1 MKISSEKSDIK
12 KTYLAVATMLLA
24 ILCIDLY
31 MVIIKF
37 LGDEYSIIQLTLFR
51 NIAAIIPLFLL
62 ILFTNEFST
71 IFKNLGNKFL
81 ILSCLRGIC
90 FLAMNVFIFIS
101 VINLQ
106 FATAMTLTFSS
117 PFFIVILSIIM
128 LNERIGIYRWSAVII
143 GFVGVLMI
151 MRPTSEI
158 FSFYSIF
165 PILTAIAWAFT
176 VIILK
181 FIQGNH
187 STAKIQLYTL
197 IFNVSGGIILFLVT
211 TGHLEIKSLKDFILM
226 TTTGILG
233 GTAAILFIYSYR
245 LISASKIASFEYLG
259 IPSSFILGWIFFAE
273 APWSQLFP
281 GVIVIIFAG
290 MIIIWRDNVK
300 QKNAEGNKQ
309 VY

>member
-1 MKISSEKSDIK
+1 MKISSEKTDLK
-12 KTYLAVATMLLA
+12 KTYLAIATMLLA

-51 NIAAIIPLFLL
+51 NVAAVIPLLLL

-71 IFKNLGNKFL
+71 IFKNIGNKFL

-90 FLAMNVFIFIS
+90 FLSMNVFIFIS
-101 VINLQ
+101 VVNLE

-117 PFFIVILSIIM
+117 PFFIVILSII
-128 LNERIGIYRWSAVII
+128 LLSEKIGIYRWSAVII
-143 GFVGVLMI
+143 GFVGVVMI
-151 MRPTSEI
+151 MKPTSEI
-158 FSFYSIF
+158 FSLYSIF

-197 IFNVSGGIILFLVT
+197 IFNVIGGLILFFIT
-211 TGHLEIKSLKDFILM
+211 TGHVEIKNFKDFILM
-226 TTTGILG
+226 TMTGVLG

-259 IPSSFILGWIFFAE
+259 IPSSFILGWIFFNE

-281 GVIVIIFAG
+281 GVIVIIIAG
-290 MIIIWRDNVK
+290 MIIIWRDNI
-300 QKNAEGNKQ
+300 KNKSIEGNKQ
-309 VY
+309 IY

>member
-1 MKISSEKSDIK
+1 MKISSEKTDLK
-12 KTYLAVATMLLA
+12 KTYLAIATMLLA

-51 NIAAIIPLFLL
+51 NVAAIIPLILL

-90 FLAMNVFIFIS
+90 FLSMNVFIFIS
-101 VINLQ
+101 VVNLE

-117 PFFIVILSIIM
+117 PFFIVILSII
-128 LNERIGIYRWSAVII
+128 LLSEKIGIYRWSAVII
-143 GFVGVLMI
+143 GFVGVVMI
-151 MRPTSEI
+151 MKPTSEI

-165 PILTAIAWAFT
+165 PVLTAIAWAFT

-197 IFNVSGGIILFLVT
+197 IFNVIGGLILFFVT
-211 TGHLEIKSLKDFILM
+211 TGHVEIKDFKDFILM
-226 TTTGILG
+226 TMTGVLG

-259 IPSSFILGWIFFAE
+259 IPSSFILGWIFFNE

-290 MIIIWRDNVK
+290 MIIIWRDNIK
-300 QKNAEGNKQ
+300 KSSIEGNKQ
-309 VY
+309 IY

>member
-1 MKISSEKSDIK
+1 MKISSEKIDLK
-12 KTYLAVATMLLA
+12 KTYLAIATMLLA

-51 NIAAIIPLFLL
+51 NVAAIIPLLLL

-71 IFKNLGNKFL
+71 IFKNIGNKFL

-90 FLAMNVFIFIS
+90 FLSMNVFIFIS
-101 VINLQ
+101 VVNLE

-117 PFFIVILSIIM
+117 PFFIVILSII
-128 LNERIGIYRWSAVII
+128 LLSEKIGIYRWSAVII
-143 GFVGVLMI
+143 GFVGVVMI
-151 MRPTSEI
+151 MKPTSEI
-158 FSFYSIF
+158 FSLYSIF

-197 IFNVSGGIILFLVT
+197 IFNVIGGLILFFVT
-211 TGHLEIKSLKDFILM
+211 TGHVEIKNFKDFILM
-226 TTTGILG
+226 TMTGVLG

-245 LISASKIASFEYLG
+245 LIAASKIASFEYLG
-259 IPSSFILGWIFFAE
+259 IPSSFILGWIFFNE

-290 MIIIWRDNVK
+290 MIIIWRDNI
-300 QKNAEGNKQ
+300 KNKSIEGNKQ
-309 VY
+309 IY

>member
-1 MKISSEKSDIK
+1 MKISSEKTDLK
-12 KTYLAVATMLLA
+12 KTYLAIATMLLA

-51 NIAAIIPLFLL
+51 NVAAIIPLILL
-62 ILFTNEFST
+62 ILFTNEYST

-90 FLAMNVFIFIS
+90 FLSMNVFIFIS
-101 VINLQ
+101 VVNLE
-106 FATAMTLTFSS
+106 FATALTLTFSS
-117 PFFIVILSIIM
+117 PFFIVILSII
-128 LNERIGIYRWSAVII
+128 LLSEKIGIYRWSAVII
-143 GFVGVLMI
+143 GFVGVVMI
-151 MRPTSEI
+151 MKPTNEI
-158 FSFYSIF
+158 FSLYSIF

-197 IFNVSGGIILFLVT
+197 IFNVIGGLTLFFVT
-211 TGHLEIKSLKDFILM
+211 TGHVEIKDFKDFILM
-226 TTTGILG
+226 TMTGVLG

-259 IPSSFILGWIFFAE
+259 IPSSFILGWIFFNE

-290 MIIIWRDNVK
+290 MIIIWRDNIK
-300 QKNAEGNKQ
+300 KSSIEGNKQ
-309 VY
+309 IY

>member
-1 MKISSEKSDIK
+1 MKISSEKTDLK
-12 KTYLAVATMLLA
+12 KTYLAIATMLLA

-51 NIAAIIPLFLL
+51 NVAAIIPLLLL

-90 FLAMNVFIFIS
+90 FLSMNVFIFIS
-101 VINLQ
+101 VVNLE

-117 PFFIVILSIIM
+117 PFFIVILSII
-128 LNERIGIYRWSAVII
+128 LLSEKIGIYRWSAVII
-143 GFVGVLMI
+143 GFVGVVMI
-151 MRPTSEI
+151 MKPTSEI
-158 FSFYSIF
+158 FSLYSIF

-197 IFNVSGGIILFLVT
+197 IFNVIGGLLLFFVT
-211 TGHLEIKSLKDFILM
+211 TGHVEIKNFKDFILM
-226 TTTGILG
+226 TMTGVLG

-259 IPSSFILGWIFFAE
+259 IPSSFILGWIFFNE

-290 MIIIWRDNVK
+290 MIIIWRDNI
-300 QKNAEGNKQ
+300 KNKSIEGNKQ
-309 VY
+309 IY

>member
-1 MKISSEKSDIK
+1 MKISSEKTDLK
-12 KTYLAVATMLLA
+12 KTYLAIATMLLA

-51 NIAAIIPLFLL
+51 NVAAIIPLLLL

-71 IFKNLGNKFL
+71 IFKNLGNNFL

-90 FLAMNVFIFIS
+90 FLSMNVFIFIS
-101 VINLQ
+101 VVNLE

-117 PFFIVILSIIM
+117 PFFIVILSII
-128 LNERIGIYRWSAVII
+128 LLSEKIGIYRWSAVII
-143 GFVGVLMI
+143 GFVGVVMI
-151 MRPTSEI
+151 MKPTSEI
-158 FSFYSIF
+158 FSLYSIF

-197 IFNVSGGIILFLVT
+197 IFNVIGGLILFFVT
-211 TGHLEIKSLKDFILM
+211 TGHVEIKNFKDFILM
-226 TTTGILG
+226 TMTGVLG

-259 IPSSFILGWIFFAE
+259 IPSSFILGWIFFNE
-273 APWSQLFP
+273 APWGQLFP

-290 MIIIWRDNVK
+290 MIIIWRDNIK
-300 QKNAEGNKQ
+300 KKSIEGNKQ
-309 VY
+309 IY

>member
-1 MKISSEKSDIK
+1 MKISSEKTDQK
-12 KTYLAVATMLLA
+12 KTYLAIATMLLA

-51 NIAAIIPLFLL
+51 NVAAIIPLLLL

-90 FLAMNVFIFIS
+90 FLSMNVFIFIS
-101 VINLQ
+101 VVNLE

-117 PFFIVILSIIM
+117 PFFIVILSII
-128 LNERIGIYRWSAVII
+128 LLSEKIGIYRWSAVII
-143 GFVGVLMI
+143 GFVGVVMI
-151 MRPTSEI
+151 MKPTSEI
-158 FSFYSIF
+158 FSLYSIF

-197 IFNVSGGIILFLVT
+197 IFNVIGGLLLFFVT
-211 TGHLEIKSLKDFILM
+211 TGHVEIKNFKDFILM
-226 TTTGILG
+226 TMTGVLG

-259 IPSSFILGWIFFAE
+259 IPSSFILGWIFFNE

-290 MIIIWRDNVK
+290 MIIIWRDNIK
-300 QKNAEGNKQ
+300 KKSIEGNKQ
-309 VY
+309 IY

>member
-12 KTYLAVATMLLA
+12 KTYLAIATMLLA

-37 LGDEYSIIQLTLFR
+37 LGNEYSIIQLTLFR

-101 VINLQ
+101 VVNLQ

-128 LNERIGIYRWSAVII
+128 LSERIGIYRWSAVII

-197 IFNVSGGIILFLVT
+197 IFNVSGGIILFLIT

-300 QKNAEGNKQ
+300 QKKAEGNKQ

>member
-1 MKISSEKSDIK
+1 
-12 KTYLAVATMLLA
+12 ML
-24 ILCIDLY
+24 
-31 MVIIKF
+31 
-37 LGDEYSIIQLTLFR
+37 S
-51 NIAAIIPLFLL
+51 
-62 ILFTNEFST
+62 
-71 IFKNLGNKFL
+71 
-81 ILSCLRGIC
+81 
-90 FLAMNVFIFIS
+90 
-101 VINLQ
+101 
-106 FATAMTLTFSS
+106 
-117 PFFIVILSIIM
+117 
-128 LNERIGIYRWSAVII
+128 ERIGIYRWSAVII

-259 IPSSFILGWIFFAE
+259 IPSSFILGWIFFSE
-273 APWSQLFP
+273 APWGQLFP
-281 GVIVIIFAG
+281 GVLVIIFAG

-300 QKNAEGNKQ
+300 QKKAEGNKQ

>member
-1 MKISSEKSDIK
+1 
-12 KTYLAVATMLLA
+12 MLLA

-51 NIAAIIPLFLL
+51 NVAAIIPLILL
-62 ILFTNEFST
+62 ILFTNEYST

-90 FLAMNVFIFIS
+90 FLSMNVFIFIS
-101 VINLQ
+101 VVNLE

-117 PFFIVILSIIM
+117 PFFIVILSII
-128 LNERIGIYRWSAVII
+128 LLSEKIGVYRWSAVII
-143 GFVGVLMI
+143 GFVGVVMI
-151 MRPTSEI
+151 MKPTSEI

-165 PILTAIAWAFT
+165 PVLTAIAWAFT

-197 IFNVSGGIILFLVT
+197 IFNVIGGLILFFVT
-211 TGHLEIKSLKDFILM
+211 TGHVEIKDFKDFILM
-226 TTTGILG
+226 TMTGVLG

-259 IPSSFILGWIFFAE
+259 IPSSFILGWIFFNE

-290 MIIIWRDNVK
+290 MIIIWRDNIK
-300 QKNAEGNKQ
+300 KSSIEGNKQ
-309 VY
+309 IY

>member
-1 MKISSEKSDIK
+1 MKISSEKTDLK
-12 KTYLAVATMLLA
+12 KTYLAIATMLLA

-51 NIAAIIPLFLL
+51 NVAAIIPLLLL

-71 IFKNLGNKFL
+71 IFKNIGNKFL

-90 FLAMNVFIFIS
+90 FLSMNVFIFIS
-101 VINLQ
+101 VVNLE

-117 PFFIVILSIIM
+117 PFFIVILSII
-128 LNERIGIYRWSAVII
+128 LLSEKIGIYRWSAVII
-143 GFVGVLMI
+143 GFVGVVMI
-151 MRPTSEI
+151 MKPTSEI
-158 FSFYSIF
+158 FSLYSIF
-165 PILTAIAWAFT
+165 PILTAVAWAFT

-197 IFNVSGGIILFLVT
+197 IFNVIGGLILFFVT
-211 TGHLEIKSLKDFILM
+211 TGHVEIKNFKDFILM
-226 TTTGILG
+226 TMTGVLG

-259 IPSSFILGWIFFAE
+259 IPSSFILGWIFFNE
-273 APWSQLFP
+273 APWGQLFP

-290 MIIIWRDNVK
+290 MIIIWRDNIK
-300 QKNAEGNKQ
+300 KSSIEGNKQ
-309 VY
+309 IY

>member
-1 MKISSEKSDIK
+1 MKISSEKTDLK
-12 KTYLAVATMLLA
+12 KTYLAIATMLLA

-51 NIAAIIPLFLL
+51 NVAAIIPLILL

-90 FLAMNVFIFIS
+90 FLSMNVFIFIS
-101 VINLQ
+101 VVNLE

-117 PFFIVILSIIM
+117 PFFIVILSII
-128 LNERIGIYRWSAVII
+128 LLSEKIGIYRWSAVII
-143 GFVGVLMI
+143 GFVGVVMI
-151 MRPTSEI
+151 MKPTSEI

-165 PILTAIAWAFT
+165 PVLTAIAWAFT

-197 IFNVSGGIILFLVT
+197 IFNVIGGLTLFFVT
-211 TGHLEIKSLKDFILM
+211 TGHVEIKDFKDFILM
-226 TTTGILG
+226 TMTGVLG

-259 IPSSFILGWIFFAE
+259 IPSSFILGWIFFNE

-290 MIIIWRDNVK
+290 MIIIWRDNI
-300 QKNAEGNKQ
+300 KNKSMEGNKQ
-309 VY
+309 IY

>member
-51 NIAAIIPLFLL
+51 NIAAIIPLLLL

-81 ILSCLRGIC
+81 ILSCFRGIC

-101 VINLQ
+101 VVNLQ

-128 LNERIGIYRWSAVII
+128 LSERIGIYRWSAVII

-300 QKNAEGNKQ
+300 QKKAEGNKQ

>member
-1 MKISSEKSDIK
+1 MKISSEKVDLK

-51 NIAAIIPLFLL
+51 NVAAIIPLSLL
-62 ILFTNEFST
+62 ILFTNEFS
-71 IFKNLGNKFL
+71 IMFKNIGNKFL

-90 FLAMNVFIFIS
+90 FLSMNVFIFIS
-101 VINLQ
+101 VVNLE

-117 PFFIVILSIIM
+117 PFFIVILSII
-128 LNERIGIYRWSAVII
+128 LLSEKIGIYRWSAVVI
-143 GFVGVLMI
+143 GFVGVVMI
-151 MRPTSEI
+151 MKPTSEI

-165 PILTAIAWAFT
+165 PILTAIAWAFS

-181 FIQGNH
+181 FIKGNH

-197 IFNVSGGIILFLVT
+197 IFNVIGGLILFFVT
-211 TGHLEIKSLKDFILM
+211 TGHVEIKNFRDFILM
-226 TTTGILG
+226 TMTGILG

-259 IPSSFILGWIFFAE
+259 IPSSFILGWIFFNE

-281 GVIVIIFAG
+281 GVFVIIFAG

-300 QKNAEGNKQ
+300 PKSIKGNKQ
-309 VY
+309 IY